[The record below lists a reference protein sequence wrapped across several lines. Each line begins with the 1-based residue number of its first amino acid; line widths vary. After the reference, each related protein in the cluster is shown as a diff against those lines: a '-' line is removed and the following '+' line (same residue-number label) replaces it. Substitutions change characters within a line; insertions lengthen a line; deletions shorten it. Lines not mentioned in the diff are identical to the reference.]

1 MKLEARNST
10 AMYISESTLA
20 LMVRSAD
27 FISSVFSVSKCCRK
41 GCGIGGS
48 EDNFNKLVCSHL
60 SDFFHSMMWYAGRG
74 NWMNRKMKVAKENW
88 KISFSFFNFII
99 IIILV
104 GFAIHSHES
113 AMGIHVFPILS
124 LPLTSRPIPTFRV
137 IQCIIPLSTLPHASN
152 LDWRKTVF

>member
-1 MKLEARNST
+1 MFTFKR
-10 AMYISESTLA
+10 
-20 LMVRSAD
+20 
-27 FISSVFSVSKCCRK
+27 
-41 GCGIGGS
+41 
-48 EDNFNKLVCSHL
+48 
-60 SDFFHSMMWYAGRG
+60 FFHSMMWYAGRG

-152 LDWRKTVF
+152 LDWQSISYMVIYMFQCYSLKSSHPRPLPQSSKDCSIFIFVSFAVSHIGSLLPSF